1 MGLHSESTAQ
11 TTHDT
16 ATETS
21 GSPAVTNGHR
31 SSDRSADAVDDPSL
45 EVYGPTDRRAPV
57 TPVGPTSESM
67 PASLCRMPATILTP
81 ASSPINPASIG
92 PALAG
97 WECDGACGRRHPNPG
112 VPSRSFGPYSSFGAA
127 HDNIPVT
134 APVGASFNVDFRS
147 DGLGYYDMPYP
158 VGDRRTG
165 YSPAEVSGEWPI
177 ANEPYI
183 QNPGVD
189 DSETASVESL
199 EEMASHGASDASS
212 LRTHLHLPDDPSSS
226 GNGSAQQIVSPDFY
240 HDEVSGLGAALN
252 IGDLTVFRDSY
263 VHRSVSLSSSEEARA
278 NFKDMDNSVLQC
290 VAYQCRPQFPAMQ
303 YIIPALGAITDM
315 SFDFVDSGYARN
327 PARPNWMDLQL
338 RTRTSQM
345 APKMMQILWILSMLL
360 SSSGRSE
367 SFTAIHHIRETSN
380 ALQIPIYSLRPGNK
394 ALSFSSTQWLESQF
408 DLEANRPFIRQI
420 LDFRKEKLRD
430 AMCDAVE
437 DWLWVFLALL
447 EHFSM
452 EERLTVVD
460 AYRQYFLC
468 LADVEMNAA
477 LHAGFPAF
485 QDSEGIHNQT
495 DMRQFADTSTN
506 DMFYSIVKRVGGV
519 LINIPTTDELQ
530 FARNFGHVMHLWAY
544 GSYSMEDAVHKKQ
557 EEYFFPRI
565 SLARTSLAQM
575 MTNIIIP
582 GFIPQHFA
590 QQLPS
595 PRRPFRLVLADAAR
609 LLNSS

>member
-1 MGLHSESTAQ
+1 M
-11 TTHDT
+11 
-16 ATETS
+16 
-21 GSPAVTNGHR
+21 
-31 SSDRSADAVDDPSL
+31 
-45 EVYGPTDRRAPV
+45 
-57 TPVGPTSESM
+57 
-67 PASLCRMPATILTP
+67 
-81 ASSPINPASIG
+81 
-92 PALAG
+92 
-97 WECDGACGRRHPNPG
+97 
-112 VPSRSFGPYSSFGAA
+112 VP
-127 HDNIPVT
+127 DK
-134 APVGASFNVDFRS
+134 D
-147 DGLGYYDMPYP
+147 
-158 VGDRRTG
+158 
-165 YSPAEVSGEWPI
+165 
-177 ANEPYI
+177 
-183 QNPGVD
+183 
-189 DSETASVESL
+189 
-199 EEMASHGASDASS
+199 
-212 LRTHLHLPDDPSSS
+212 
-226 GNGSAQQIVSPDFY
+226 
-240 HDEVSGLGAALN
+240 DEVSGLGAALN

-278 NFKDMDNSVLQC
+278 NFKDMVQHSHLYDAPLFSALGCFILEDNSVLQC

-327 PARPNWMDLQL
+327 PSRPNWMDLQL

-447 EHFSM
+447 EYFSM
-452 EERLTVVD
+452 EERLAVVD

-519 LINIPTTDELQ
+519 LIN
-530 FARNFGHVMHLWAY
+530 N
-544 GSYSMEDAVHKKQ
+544 
-557 EEYFFPRI
+557 
-565 SLARTSLAQM
+565 
-575 MTNIIIP
+575 
-582 GFIPQHFA
+582 
-590 QQLPS
+590 
-595 PRRPFRLVLADAAR
+595 
-609 LLNSS
+609 